1 MKMNSPVLKSLMT
14 VMACSFPMAITYAQ
28 SALTCSTLFGAN
40 VSVGSMSSEVCAT
53 SLENLYERGI
63 RDIGGLFPG
72 YTGTE
77 AVTSNAR
84 LNGLAT
90 TVSYDAGSPSL
101 RFSIPE
107 LGINELF
114 LGDTRVGSARL
125 LRDYLI
131 NNPNLRGRVLAYQAN
146 NSALNPI
153 SGPGGILS
161 NAVSNDFDSSFGE
174 SATRIAG
181 SLPSSQTGSG
191 NLIGIGM
198 VLSRFTV
205 AGATVKTL
213 SAPLSYTVRNDIDPR
228 RQALLRGGFG
238 VVDTAGSKSYNGRI
252 AAGYRFPMSDEWTLT
267 PMVGVAIAG
276 SSDAAYYTGIVN
288 GTIASTYT
296 VEAGGFD
303 ITVGNMLGYY
313 QTFKPPGGNL
323 GVDPSIGQMTLR
335 NGILFSQPV
344 NLMGSKMS
352 VEYGL
357 SDTRYLG
364 GSLYHKNSQDI
375 SISLGTN
382 KNAFSARSFF
392 RATLLLQKSRDS
404 RGFAFNVNYWF

>member
-1 MKMNSPVLKSLMT
+1 MKMSRLILKPFAIAIVST
-14 VMACSFPMAITYAQ
+14 VPMAWSYAQ
-28 SALTCSTLFGAN
+28 SSLTCGTLFGAS
-40 VSVGSMSSEVCAT
+40 VSIGSASSQVCAT

-90 TVSYDAGSPSL
+90 LVSYDAGSPSL

-114 LGDTRVGSARL
+114 AGDTRVGSARL

-131 NNPNLRGRVLAYQAN
+131 NNPNLRGRVLEYQAN
-146 NSALNPI
+146 NSPLNPI

-161 NAVSNDFDSSFGE
+161 NAVANDFDSSFGE
-174 SATRIAG
+174 SATRIAS
-181 SLPSSQTGSG
+181 SLPSSQAGSG

-205 AGATVKTL
+205 AGVTVKTL

-228 RQALLRGGFG
+228 RQALIRGGLG

-252 AAGYRFPMSDEWTLT
+252 SAGYRFPMSDEWTLT
-267 PMVGVAIAG
+267 PMVGAAIAG
-276 SSDAAYYTGIVN
+276 SSDAAYYTGIFN
-288 GTIASTYT
+288 GSIASTYT
-296 VEAGGFD
+296 MEASGFD
-303 ITVGNMLGYY
+303 ITIGNMLGYY
-313 QTFKPPGGNL
+313 QTFKPPGGKF
-323 GVDPSIGQMTLR
+323 GVNPSIGQMTLR
-335 NGILFSQPV
+335 NGILLSQPV

-364 GSLYHKNSQDI
+364 GSLYHKDSQDL

-404 RGFAFNVNYWF
+404 RGFAVNVNYWF